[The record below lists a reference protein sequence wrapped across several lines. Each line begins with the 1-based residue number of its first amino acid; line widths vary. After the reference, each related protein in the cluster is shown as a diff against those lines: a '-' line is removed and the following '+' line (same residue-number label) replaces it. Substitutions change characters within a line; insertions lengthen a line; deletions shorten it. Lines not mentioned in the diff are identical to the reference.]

1 MYGMLWTMTE
11 SYKHHFRNELRR
23 FAVDTNWIGVDALR
37 LDRVDPK
44 EFVRLH
50 AEANVNRLF
59 LFFKDHWGYAFYET
73 KIGIRHPHLKGDFC
87 SEVIEEAQKC
97 NISINAYYSIGF
109 DHAIV
114 EKHPDWSIV
123 DVEGKPVSLQHTGN
137 FRLFNMPCY
146 NSPYRK
152 YVLDQLDEI
161 AERYEFH
168 QMTID
173 ILGRMTAPL
182 DYSGTH
188 ACYSEHCKTA
198 YREQFGRDLPEQLD
212 PRRAGQAHTG

>member
-1 MYGMLWTMTE
+1 M
-11 SYKHHFRNELRR
+11 
-23 FAVDTNWIGVDALR
+23 
-37 LDRVDPK
+37 
-44 EFVRLH
+44 
-50 AEANVNRLF
+50 
-59 LFFKDHWGYAFYET
+59 
-73 KIGIRHPHLKGDFC
+73 
-87 SEVIEEAQKC
+87 
-97 NISINAYYSIGF
+97 
-109 DHAIV
+109 
-114 EKHPDWSIV
+114 
-123 DVEGKPVSLQHTGN
+123 EGKPVSLQHTGN